1 MTHQHYDHNR
11 LELPAKNPGCVIWQ
25 NTDALQNGV
34 YQTLTLDFATAEA
47 VEAYNH
53 HHPKAECV
61 GYIVTADGVS
71 IYFAGDTG
79 ETEEMA
85 KMAARNLD
93 YAVLPMDYT
102 YTMDIDETIRC
113 AKLIGAKH
121 TIPVHIVG
129 IAVPDHIVRREDIH
143 TSAVLV
149 PLFLLWGVFDI
160 FEHDGFLLLD
170 RRMQDVHGII
180 DGLVACFYLAV
191 HKEAAP
197 EALSL
202 MGAYK
207 SRHLSDQLT
216 ALFGGDKPC
225 CLHRIHQQLQLGK
238 LQVAG
243 ADEEFVLPA
252 TVADHIKAAVLQL
265 GSVLCHRLAGSGDAK
280 GSEICY
286 DIRRGGGMLLI
297 GVIPQVFEDI

>member
-47 VEAYNH
+47 VEAYSH

-129 IAVPDHIVRREDIH
+129 VAVPDHIVRREDIH

-170 RRMQDVHGII
+170 RRMQDIHGII

-202 MGAYK
+202 MGVYK

-225 CLHRIHQQLQLGK
+225 CLHRVHQQ
-238 LQVAG
+238 
-243 ADEEFVLPA
+243 F
-252 TVADHIKAAVLQL
+252 
-265 GSVLCHRLAGSGDAK
+265 
-280 GSEICY
+280 
-286 DIRRGGGMLLI
+286 
-297 GVIPQVFEDI
+297 

>member
-121 TIPVHIVG
+121 TIPVHMAPGKLFDRARAEIQKRG
-129 IAVPDHIVRREDIH
+129 HHGGGDFFQQQFGKRRIECIKNRREQRKANRFFLCLFHSPPHFTKRSIASD
-143 TSAVLV
+143 SASSASRSPFCTASETQCLIWS
-149 PLFLLWGVFDI
+149 FKI
-160 FEHDGFLLLD
+160 
-170 RRMQDVHGII
+170 
-180 DGLVACFYLAV
+180 
-191 HKEAAP
+191 
-197 EALSL
+197 SL
-202 MGAYK
+202 
-207 SRHLSDQLT
+207 
-216 ALFGGDKPC
+216 P
-225 CLHRIHQQLQLGK
+225 
-238 LQVAG
+238 V
-243 ADEEFVLPA
+243 
-252 TVADHIKAAVLQL
+252 
-265 GSVLCHRLAGSGDAK
+265 
-280 GSEICY
+280 
-286 DIRRGGGMLLI
+286 LLI
-297 GVIPQVFEDI
+297 ADFTAASCTKTSGQSLPSSTICRTASKCPIARESRFKTCFVDS